1 MICLGDL
8 CNKDEV
14 RCDWNALLFS
24 CLEAVF
30 KRSVDRQG
38 LVPSWAPEDFGV
50 IDSPDVA
57 CMTPRLTPMPL
68 LTHAEKLHL
77 ERII

>member
-1 MICLGDL
+1 M
-8 CNKDEV
+8 
-14 RCDWNALLFS
+14 R
-24 CLEAVF
+24 LERLTVQLKGGELQM
-30 KRSVDRQG
+30 KRRSAGSR
-38 LVPSWAPEDFGV
+38 PSWAPEDFGV
-50 IDSPDVA
+50 IDFPNVA

>member
-1 MICLGDL
+1 MICLGVL

-14 RCDWNALLFS
+14 RCDWNALLFN
-24 CLEAVF
+24 CMEADF

-38 LVPSWAPEDFGV
+38 LVPSGAPEDFGV
-50 IDSPDVA
+50 IDSADVA
-57 CMTPRLTPMPL
+57 CMTLRLIPMPL

-77 ERII
+77 KQII